1 MTNERGNYLKI
12 GLTGGI
18 GSGKT
23 TAAKRFLA
31 LGARVYHADEIS
43 RRALDPDAVCYDR
56 VVSAFGRE
64 ILQGDGTIDRKRL
77 GQIVFADEEK
87 RTQLNQII
95 HPYVI
100 GELFARA
107 KHDLDAVPN
116 GIAVFEVPLLF
127 ESGLHT
133 QMDHNIVVSCA
144 QESRIRRVM
153 ERDNLTRE
161 QVLARMQAQMP
172 EEEKLLLADSIL
184 FNNGS
189 EDDLLAQVDALYVT
203 LKAGGARV

>member
-1 MTNERGNYLKI
+1 MTAQRMGYLKI

-23 TAAKRFLA
+23 TAAKRLLA

-43 RRALDPDAVCYDR
+43 RRALDPGAVCYDR

-64 ILQGDGTIDRKRL
+64 ILQSDGTIDRKRL
-77 GQIVFADEEK
+77 GQLVFADEEK
-87 RTQLNQII
+87 RQRLNGIV

-100 GELFARA
+100 EELFARA
-107 KHDLDAVPN
+107 ESDLANEPD

-133 QMDHNIVVSCA
+133 KMDYNIVVSCT
-144 QESRIRRVM
+144 EENRVRRVM

-161 QVLARMQAQMP
+161 QVLARIQAQMP

-184 FNNGS
+184 FNNGT
-189 EDDLLAQVDALYVT
+189 EDDLIAQVDALYDT
-203 LKAGGARV
+203 LKTGGARA

>member
-1 MTNERGNYLKI
+1 MTAQRMGYLKI

-23 TAAKRFLA
+23 TAAKRLLA
-31 LGARVYHADEIS
+31 LGARVYHADEIA
-43 RRALDPDAVCYDR
+43 RRALDPGAVCYDR

-64 ILQGDGTIDRKRL
+64 ILQSDGTIDRKRL
-77 GQIVFADEEK
+77 GQLVFADEEK
-87 RTQLNQII
+87 RQRLNGIV

-100 GELFARA
+100 EELFARA
-107 KHDLDAVPN
+107 ESDLANEPD

-133 QMDHNIVVSCA
+133 KMDYNIVVSCT
-144 QESRIRRVM
+144 EENRVRRVM

-161 QVLARMQAQMP
+161 QVLARIQAQMP
-172 EEEKLLLADSIL
+172 EEEKLLLADAVL
-184 FNNGS
+184 FNNGTK
-189 EDDLLAQVDALYVT
+189 DDLIAQIDALYDT
-203 LKAGGARV
+203 LKTGGARA

>member
-1 MTNERGNYLKI
+1 MTAAHRQYLKI

-23 TAAKRFLA
+23 TAAKRFAA

-43 RRALDPDAVCYDR
+43 RRALDPGAVCYDR

-64 ILQGDGTIDRKRL
+64 ILQSDGTIDRKRL

-87 RTQLNQII
+87 RQQLNGII

-100 GELFARA
+100 DELFARA
-107 KHDLDAVPN
+107 EQDLADEEN
-116 GIAVFEVPLLF
+116 SIAVFEVPLLF

-133 QMDHNIVVSCA
+133 KMDHNIVVSST
-144 QESRIRRVM
+144 EENRIQRVM

-161 QVLARMQAQMP
+161 QVLSRIHAQMP

-184 FNNGS
+184 LNDGS
-189 EDDLLAQVDALYVT
+189 ADDLHCQVDALYEM
-203 LKAGGARV
+203 LKAGGTRA